1 MSYKAWVAKQKG
13 SQLEWVDWDPV
24 PLGDHDVEVEITH
37 CGLCHTDKHLVDNDW
52 GVTVY
57 PHVAGHE
64 GVGFIT
70 KVGTAV
76 SQFKVG
82 ERVGVAWIQSSCG
95 ACKNC
100 LKGEENLC
108 LKGYTPMVT
117 TVYAGPTNNG
127 CFGKRVRVDAKL
139 VAKIPE
145 KLDSVDVAPL
155 LCAGITVFV
164 PIREHVEPGMQV
176 GVIGI
181 GGLGHLAIQFA
192 RAFGAEVTAFSTT
205 PEKEAEAKSFGAH
218 HFVSTSDEAAMKKAE
233 NSLDVVLHT
242 SSASIDWGKWLGNGW
257 PAGILRNGGKLI
269 VMGLPTVTIPV
280 PVVPLVFGGKQ
291 VIGSVVGGS
300 KYMKDMLDF
309 AQLHNI
315 KPKTEVIDFK
325 NINEAIDKVVA
336 NKARYRIVLKH

>member
-1 MSYKAWVAKQKG
+1 MSFKAYSAQTKG
-13 SQLEWVDWDPV
+13 SDLHEVDWTGPEFKESM
-24 PLGDHDVEVEITH
+24 VEVDITH

-52 GVTVY
+52 GVTIY

-70 KVGTAV
+70 KVGASVT
-76 SQFKVG
+76 QFKVG

-108 LKGYTPMVT
+108 LKGYIPMVT
-117 TVYAGPTNNG
+117 TLYAGPTNNG
-127 CFGKRVRVDAKL
+127 CFGRKVRVDAKL

-164 PIREHVEPGMQV
+164 PIREHVEPGMKV

-205 PEKEAEAKSFGAH
+205 AEKEGEAKSFGAH
-218 HFVSTSDEAAMKKAE
+218 HFVCSSDESAMKKAE
-233 NSLDVVLHT
+233 NTLDIVMHT
-242 SSASIDWGKWLGNGW
+242 SSANIDWGKWLGNGW

-291 VIGSVVGGS
+291 VIGSIVGGS

-309 AQLHNI
+309 AVLHNI

-325 NINEAIDKVVA
+325 NINEAITKVVA